1 MILYIGICK
10 QVTRKILGLI
20 NESGKVAGY
29 KTNAQKSNERNQNG
43 HSQMERYT
51 MFMN

>member
-10 QVTRKILGLI
+10 QVIRKILGLI

-29 KTNAQKSNERNQNG
+29 KTNAQKFLAFLYASYER
-43 HSQMERYT
+43 SEREIK
-51 MFMN
+51 